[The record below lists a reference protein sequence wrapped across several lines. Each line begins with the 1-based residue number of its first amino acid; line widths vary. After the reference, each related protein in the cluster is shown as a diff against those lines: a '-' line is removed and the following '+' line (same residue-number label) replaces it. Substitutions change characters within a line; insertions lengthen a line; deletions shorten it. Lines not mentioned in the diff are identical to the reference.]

1 MYKWTSSTLTG
12 EELDEYVKELTEL
25 ASNYPSE
32 SIASYTAIYNSL
44 KGTDLVYVEEEEAQV
59 QEEEQ
64 VQSSKYEEYLQ
75 KFGRDM
81 TGVENA
87 PLILIGYLLSGEK
100 DADNSYLYLLGLSY
114 ISSNYDAGVIA
125 DYSEF
130 VRNNFDQILKD
141 SVKTIAGM
149 EVKSFCV

>member
-12 EELDEYVKELTEL
+12 EELDEYVRELTEL

-44 KGTDLVYVEEEEAQV
+44 KGTDLVYVGDEEEQV
-59 QEEEQ
+59 QEEQ

>member
-12 EELDEYVKELTEL
+12 EELDEYVRELTEL

-44 KGTDLVYVEEEEAQV
+44 KGTDLVYVEESEEEEEAQV
-59 QEEEQ
+59 QEN
-64 VQSSKYEEYLQ
+64 KYEEYLQ